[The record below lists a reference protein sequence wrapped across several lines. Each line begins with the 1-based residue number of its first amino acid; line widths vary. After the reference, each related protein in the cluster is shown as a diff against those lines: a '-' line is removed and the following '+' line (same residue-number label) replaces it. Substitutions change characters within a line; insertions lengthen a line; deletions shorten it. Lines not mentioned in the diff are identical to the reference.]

1 MRGPPDP
8 EMRNRPAG
16 DGTADRRRNFKEH
29 EETTEAKAAD
39 QERSTLELQIFCL
52 AHRLAIS
59 APMAASLAPLIWGVA
74 DMNAHTN
81 RRRQFRR
88 WP

>member
-1 MRGPPDP
+1 MRGQPDP

-16 DGTADRRRNFKEH
+16 HGTADRSRNVNEH
-29 EETTEAKAAD
+29 EEATQAKAAD

-59 APMAASLAPLIWGVA
+59 APMAASLAPLIWGI
-74 DMNAHTN
+74 
-81 RRRQFRR
+81 RR
-88 WP
+88 

>member
-1 MRGPPDP
+1 MSELDGGVPCPQMRS
-8 EMRNRPAG
+8 RPARH
-16 DGTADRRRNFKEH
+16 GTADCRRNFKEH

-59 APMAASLAPLIWGVA
+59 APMAASLAPLIWGI
-74 DMNAHTN
+74 
-81 RRRQFRR
+81 RR
-88 WP
+88 